1 VLCLILGHHGHCV
14 LSGAMFATGWPTG
27 SRSHVA
33 SHSRSEA
40 GRWRCLWNISSQLT
54 CPTLG
59 MVSVLGSSEAW
70 DWRILRSREMGGTEA
85 IVFGIRFSI
94 FLHAERPLRRGS
106 IARRILRRWEMDW
119 VMSLWV
125 VHVCRMWFET
135 WTQKGVCVA

>member
-1 VLCLILGHHGHCV
+1 VEGAVFDTWAPWALCVVWCYVCNRL
-14 LSGAMFATGWPTG
+14 AW
-27 SRSHVA
+27 SHVA

-40 GRWRCLWNISSQLT
+40 GRCRCLWNISSQLT

-125 VHVCRMWFET
+125 VHVCRM
-135 WTQKGVCVA
+135 

>member
-1 VLCLILGHHGHCV
+1 LILGHHGHCV
-14 LSGAMFATGWPTG
+14 LSGAMFAMGWPTG

-59 MVSVLGSSEAW
+59 MVSVLGSLGAW
-70 DWRILRSREMGGTEA
+70 DRSTFRSREMGGIEA
-85 IVFGIRFSI
+85 IVSGVMFSI

-106 IARRILRRWEMDW
+106 IASRMLRR
-119 VMSLWV
+119 
-125 VHVCRMWFET
+125 
-135 WTQKGVCVA
+135 